1 MANEIPKSFNKVRES
16 LKNIP
21 DDLFDRD
28 ASIDIKVKLVQK
40 QYHNDPIRM
49 AILIQRMINAS
60 K

>member
-1 MANEIPKSFNKVRES
+1 MEKNIPKSSNKLRDN
-16 LKNIP
+16 LKDIP

-28 ASIDIKVKLVQK
+28 VNIDIKVKLVQK

-49 AILIQRMINAS
+49 AILIQRMINES